1 MLPQGRGRWV
11 VFQKRI
17 MIHFVLGHIH
27 YSSQVHICSDFI
39 TACAIRKQVWISS
52 LSPPLPLAVSPVPG
66 GVEKFYQRRQLQDR
80 RVILRPQE
88 RCCVSSWHRCGIQVL
103 QRWEVSGRNG
113 CGFFKRLYCCLNLG
127 RPYQGDTLLP
137 YPSLSRGEKK
147 TPTKTPGTRV
157 LLPVCRGKH
166 CG

>member
-1 MLPQGRGRWV
+1 MP
-11 VFQKRI
+11 
-17 MIHFVLGHIH
+17 
-27 YSSQVHICSDFI
+27 S
-39 TACAIRKQVWISS
+39 RKQVWISS

-88 RCCVSSWHRCGIQVL
+88 RFCVSSWHRCGIQVL

-147 TPTKTPGTRV
+147 LQQKPLGPGYCFLFIVVNIVGSLGSPTSQSKYGPAGFVSILAEMFPPSPQATSSFTRIWV
-157 LLPVCRGKH
+157 
-166 CG
+166 